1 MTDGRRN
8 TLRIQNSQIQNISKI
23 MSTHAP
29 SMPLP
34 VVKDARIGIA
44 VATWNSQFTYAL
56 RDGALEVLHA
66 NGFNDEAIDV
76 FYVPGAVELTFAA
89 SHLIEASAYDAVI
102 VFGCVIRGDTPHFD
116 YVCQSVT
123 QGVTTLNADCD
134 IPVIFGLLTVENE
147 AQAYERLGG
156 VHGHKGRE
164 AAEAAIHM
172 IDFARKV

>member
-1 MTDGRRN
+1 
-8 TLRIQNSQIQNISKI
+8 

-29 SMPLP
+29 QLPLP
-34 VVKDARIGIA
+34 QVKDARVGIA
-44 VATWNSQFTYAL
+44 VATWNSEFTYAL
-56 RDGALEVLHA
+56 RDGALATLHEQ
-66 NGFNDEAIDV
+66 GFTDDDIDV

-123 QGVTTLNADCD
+123 QGVTALNADCD
-134 IPVIFGLLTVENE
+134 TPVIFGLLTVENE
-147 AQAYERLGG
+147 QQARERLGG
-156 VHGHKGRE
+156 PHGHKGRE

-172 IDFARKV
+172 IDFVRSV

>member
-1 MTDGRRN
+1 
-8 TLRIQNSQIQNISKI
+8 

-29 SMPLP
+29 QTTLP
-34 VVKDARIGIA
+34 EVKDARVGIV
-44 VATWNSQFTYAL
+44 VANWNSHITYAL
-56 RDGALEVLHA
+56 RDGALDVLYGQ
-66 NGFNDEAIDV
+66 GFTDEDVDV

-123 QGVTTLNADCD
+123 QGVTALNADCD
-134 IPVIFGLLTVENE
+134 TPVIFGLLTVENE
-147 AQAYERLGG
+147 DQARERIGG
-156 VHGHKGRE
+156 THGHKGRE

-172 IDFARKV
+172 IDFTRSV